1 MNPPPMV
8 KSHKLLNW
16 TEPLTTILEEKGEKR
31 EEEEEEEGGGILDR
45 RFNRS
50 SSQKCKLIGN
60 GSDPFS
66 EVRDGEREG
75 GHPLTETKQWPR
87 NEIA

>member
-31 EEEEEEEGGGILDR
+31 EEEEEEGGGILDR

-50 SSQKCKLIGN
+50 SS
-60 GSDPFS
+60 
-66 EVRDGEREG
+66 
-75 GHPLTETKQWPR
+75 
-87 NEIA
+87 